1 MAAKLSIDFAQEQEQ
16 GYERVFAKRP
26 LLTNL
31 ALNWNGIY
39 FAYDYLPPGETPE
52 VSARQ
57 HGIAIFTD
65 MSAAIRAE
73 RRLDGQFRQEEV
85 NEGDVVITPAGVSC
99 TSRWHRAGGV
109 ILIGVEPSRLAQAAY
124 EFLDPDRVE
133 LTPRFA
139 TADPLTY
146 QLGRSLKQAIEQ
158 DDIGNRLYAETLAH
172 TLLVHVLQHYTTRP
186 PSLVDEVNRL
196 PRHQLQPV
204 IDYIHAH
211 LEQELSLTEL
221 AIVASMSPHYFAQ
234 RFKQSTGL
242 SPHQFVIRCRVERA
256 KQLLQQGRSIAETAL
271 LVGFV
276 DQSHLNR
283 HFKRWLGITPKMLRC
298 Q

>member
-1 MAAKLSIDFAQEQEQ
+1 MVAAKLSIDFAQEQEQ
-16 GYERVFAKRP
+16 GYERVFARQP

-31 ALNWNGIY
+31 ARNWSGIY

-52 VSARQ
+52 VCAKQ

-65 MSAAIRAE
+65 MPTSIRAE
-73 RRLDGQFRQEEV
+73 RRLDGQFRQEDV
-85 NEGDVVITPAGVSC
+85 QEGDMVITPAGVSC
-99 TSRWHRAGGV
+99 ATRWHRAGGV
-109 ILIGVEPSRLAQAAY
+109 ILLGVEPVRLAQAGY

-133 LTPRFA
+133 LTPCFA
-139 TADPLTY
+139 TSDPLTH

-158 DDIGNRLYAETLAH
+158 DAIGNRLYAETLEN
-172 TLLVHVLQHYTTRP
+172 TLMVHLLQHYTVRP
-186 PSLVDEVNRL
+186 LKLQTEVERL
-196 PRHQLQPV
+196 PHHQIQEV

-211 LEQELSLTEL
+211 LDQDLSLSEL
-221 AIVASMSPHYFAQ
+221 ASIAQMSPHYFAQ
-234 RFKQSTGL
+234 RFKQATGM

-256 KQLLQQGRSIAETAL
+256 KQLLKQGRSIAETAL

-283 HFKRWLGITPKMLRC
+283 HFKRQFGITPKMLR
-298 Q
+298 